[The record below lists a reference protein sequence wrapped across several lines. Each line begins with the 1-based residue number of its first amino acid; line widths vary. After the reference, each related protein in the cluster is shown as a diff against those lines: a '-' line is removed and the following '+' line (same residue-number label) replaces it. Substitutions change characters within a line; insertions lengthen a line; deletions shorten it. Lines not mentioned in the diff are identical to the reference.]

1 MSGSVSGANT
11 REHFHCFLY
20 LIRLLNPV
28 NYYSK
33 YLRYLPLK
41 SVNSLHIPAK
51 SLPCRFFIFC
61 VNFPLSLSLIIF
73 VLSKSPFLSLSLSQ
87 FSFSP
92 SLSLFLSLSSGLPFS
107 LSAAFRWKISL
118 MNYASAGIAG
128 VIPGTEIGSPAL
140 KGASAKHGAAS

>member
-1 MSGSVSGANT
+1 MSTAPVAGSVTGANM

-28 NYYSK
+28 NYYTK

-51 SLPCRFFIFC
+51 NLSRRFFIFC
-61 VNFPLSLSLIIF
+61 VNFHPSLSL
-73 VLSKSPFLSLSLSQ
+73 
-87 FSFSP
+87 

-140 KGASAKHGAAS
+140 KGASAKHGPHHKYETDVG